1 MDNGSDDGIGGDPA
15 DRLLTVT
22 AQALRTVVDLRAD
35 EDDAEGLALWLEV
48 NGANGPEYAYDLY
61 FQALTDAGAGDV
73 VERFDG
79 LAVVVPEASAD
90 RLRGATLDVRDGEMV
105 LVNPNRPEVAG
116 PAAAPPE
123 ADLSSPEA
131 QAVLRVLEDE
141 INPAIAA
148 HGGMAQLVA
157 VDDGTA
163 YLRLMGG
170 CQGCGMASVTLT
182 QGISVAIKE
191 AVPAIHSVVD
201 VTDHES
207 GTNPYFQ
214 QSKK

>member
-1 MDNGSDDGIGGDPA
+1 MDEARNDD
-15 DRLLTVT
+15 DRILKVT
-22 AQALRTVVDLRAD
+22 DQARQTVVDLRSEEDEAD
-35 EDDAEGLALWLEV
+35 SLALWLEV
-48 NGANGPEYAYDLY
+48 SGANGPEYAYDLY
-61 FQALTDAGAGDV
+61 FQALAEAVPGDV

-79 LAVVVPEASAD
+79 LAVVVPESSAD

-105 LVNPNRPEVAG
+105 LVNPNRPEPVG
-116 PAAAPPE
+116 PPAAPPD

-131 QAVLRVLEDE
+131 QAVLRILEEE

-157 VDDGTA
+157 VAEGTA
-163 YLRLMGG
+163 YLRLLGG
-170 CQGCGMASVTLT
+170 CQGCGMASVTLS
-182 QGISVAIKE
+182 QGITVAITE
-191 AVPAIHSVVD
+191 AVPAIQSVVD